1 LTCTEFCAYMYV
13 TRSEAPMDVITYTD
27 ARASLKDVM
36 DRVIHDN
43 VDVVVTRKKRE
54 AVVMM
59 SLDEYNAIQETLH
72 LQRSPANARRLQSSI
87 AQLDAGNGTER
98 DIDL

>member
-1 LTCTEFCAYMYV
+1 
-13 TRSEAPMDVITYTD
+13 MDVITYTD

-54 AVVMM
+54 AIVMI
-59 SLDEYNAIQETLH
+59 SLEEYNSIQETLH
-72 LQRSPANARRLQSSI
+72 LQRSPENARRLQSSI
-87 AQLDAGNGTER
+87 AQLDAGKGTER
-98 DIDL
+98 DIEL

>member
-1 LTCTEFCAYMYV
+1 
-13 TRSEAPMDVITYTD
+13 MDVITYTD

-36 DRVIHDN
+36 DRVIHDS

-72 LQRSPANARRLQSSI
+72 LQKSPKNAQRLQSSI
-87 AQLDAGNGTER
+87 AQLDAGKGTKRE
-98 DIDL
+98 INL

>member
-1 LTCTEFCAYMYV
+1 MNVL
-13 TRSEAPMDVITYTD
+13 TYTD

-36 DRVIHDN
+36 DRVIHGREE
-43 VDVVVTRKKRE
+43 VIVTRKNRE
-54 AVVMM
+54 AVVMI

-72 LQRSPANARRLQSSI
+72 LQKSPANAKRLAASI
-87 AQLDAGNGTER
+87 AQLDAGQGIER

>member
-1 LTCTEFCAYMYV
+1 MNVL
-13 TRSEAPMDVITYTD
+13 TYTD

-36 DRVIHDN
+36 DRVIHGREE
-43 VDVVVTRKKRE
+43 VIVTRKNRE
-54 AVVMM
+54 AVVMI

-72 LQRSPANARRLQSSI
+72 LQKSPANARRLAASI
-87 AQLDAGNGTER
+87 AQLDSGQGIER